1 MTKQKWFWPVAIIV
15 TILVLLLATFG
26 WVVGTR
32 NSLVMQK
39 EQINGAW
46 AEVENQMQR
55 RFDLIPNLVKTVKG
69 YAAHEKGVF
78 KDIADARSKLA
89 GANTVNDKVAA
100 SNALEGALSRLLVVV
115 ENYPTLKAD
124 TQFTRLMDELA
135 GAENRMSVARM
146 RYNDLVRSY
155 NTKVKW
161 FPSNLIAK
169 RFGFTEIPYLE
180 ATAKAKAGAPSVEF

>member
-1 MTKQKWFWPVAIIV
+1 VILAVMGWAIGV
-15 TILVLLLATFG
+15 
-26 WVVGTR
+26 R
-32 NSLVMQK
+32 NSLVAQK
-39 EQINGAW
+39 EGINNAW

-78 KDIADARSKLA
+78 KDIADARAKLA
-89 GANTVNDKVAA
+89 GASTVTDKVAA

-115 ENYPTLKAD
+115 EDYPTLKAD

-146 RYNDLVRSY
+146 RYNDIVRSY

-169 RFGFTEIPYLE
+169 RFGFTAAPYLE
-180 ATAKAKAGAPSVEF
+180 AAAKAKAGAPSVEF